1 MKNDMKKIIIVLFTL
16 AFLLVGIIYLR
27 NRGKQQLN
35 NLSGEQ
41 EIIQKVELK
50 EDNPN
55 SMSLV
60 SAGKPKIGSD
70 FAVNVNFTTDNSKIF
85 GADAVLLFDP
95 EYLEADKDS
104 IEKGDFFNEYPRMT
118 VDEKNGIIKVTAYN
132 SSESTPLNTPLN
144 FFKVNFTAVKTGAT
158 QVNFDYLPGATNTTT
173 LVERETSKN
182 ILGSVNNLKLT
193 IEE

>member
-16 AFLLVGIIYLR
+16 SLLLVGIIYLR

-35 NLSGEQ
+35 NLSGQKEL
-41 EIIQKVELK
+41 IQPK
-50 EDNPN
+50 EVTEENPN

-60 SAGKPKIGSD
+60 SPGRPKIGSAFSVD
-70 FAVNVNFTTDNSKIF
+70 VNFTTDNANIF
-85 GADAVLLFDP
+85 GADAVLLYDP
-95 EYLEADKDS
+95 EYLEADKNS
-104 IEKGDFFNEYPRMT
+104 LEKGDFFIEYPRMT

-132 SSESTPLNTPLN
+132 SGASTPLNAPLN
-144 FFKVNFTAVKTGAT
+144 FFKVNFTAVKAGAT
-158 QVNFDYLPGATNTTT
+158 EVNFDYLPGATNTTT
-173 LVERETSKN
+173 LVESETSRN